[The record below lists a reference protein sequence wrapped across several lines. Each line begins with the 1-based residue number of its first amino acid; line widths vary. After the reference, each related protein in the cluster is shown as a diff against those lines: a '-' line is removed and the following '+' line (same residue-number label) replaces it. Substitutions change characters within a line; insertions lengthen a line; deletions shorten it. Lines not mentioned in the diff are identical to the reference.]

1 MRRRKMK
8 RLTLALLIFFI
19 VSSSAYG
26 ERRPAADLTLEAVQ
40 KQAYWYSLYN
50 VAHLTMFSG
59 MGKIMK
65 GGGMTGII
73 EWLKGGGVQKAELV
87 KDMYMISSVYAE
99 GDPHFTQEVDLD
111 NKRSMGWDREK
122 MDKTLDPSAQAFTI
136 IKSVTKNFHRDYH
149 ETKDNQRIAIAM
161 YPEAKE
167 MAKLLTESMMDDRGL
182 FVSVSPDG
190 KKGKPAPFDQVSVLW
205 AFSDLASV
213 SSDPE
218 APPYNDGDLARWSGE
233 MADKAFEA
241 TKTLPPESIID
252 MAIAIEALGR
262 YAAATDDKAL
272 RKEALGLI
280 LLYAEALRRGSKKTV
295 TQMGLSV
302 YGLIEAF
309 RVTGNPAFMKEA
321 LRIFNRDMESLW
333 DEKAGIYTNFKR
345 SKRQFY
351 TPFDVGAVL
360 AALNSVLW
368 FTLPSYDDPLNSG
381 PDLAKKRYVR
391 FFENALFISGLQRA
405 SGISLVEKRYV
416 DREPQI
422 HFAHP
427 SLPQPEEAG
436 GKFGIAPVYA
446 SEVTFENGKWVI
458 TNENFNTKEAMF
470 LANMSV
476 ILNRHQADC
485 FIPVERLTA
494 KLLSDAGI

>member
-1 MRRRKMK
+1 MK
-8 RLTLALLIFFI
+8 RLTLVLLFYF
-19 VSSSAYG
+19 VASGVAYG
-26 ERRPAADLTLEAVQ
+26 ERKPATNLTLEAAQ
-40 KQAYWYSLYN
+40 RQAYWYSLYN

-87 KDMYMISSVYAE
+87 KDMVMISSVYSE
-99 GDPHFTQEVDLD
+99 GDPHFTQSVDLND
-111 NKRSMGWDREK
+111 KRSMGWDRKK
-122 MDKTLDPSAQAFTI
+122 MNKTLNPSAQAFTI

-149 ETKDNQRIAIAM
+149 ETKGNQRIAIAM
-161 YPEAKE
+161 YPEARE
-167 MAKLLTESMMDDRGL
+167 MAKLLAEQMMDDRGL

-190 KKGKPAPFDQVSVLW
+190 KKGKPVPFDQVSVLW

-218 APPYNDGDLARWSGE
+218 VPPYNDDDLITWSGE
-233 MADKAFEA
+233 MAHKAFEA
-241 TKTLPPESIID
+241 IKTLPPASIID
-252 MAIAIEALGR
+252 KAIAIEALGR
-262 YAAATDDKAL
+262 YGVATDEKAL

-280 LLYAEALRRGSKKTV
+280 FRYAETLRRGSKKTV

-302 YGLIEAF
+302 YGLIEAY
-309 RVTGNPAFMKEA
+309 RVTGNHEFLKEA
-321 LRIFNRDMESLW
+321 LRIFNRRMESLW
-333 DEKAGIYTNFKR
+333 DEKAGIYANFKD
-345 SKRQFY
+345 SKRHVY

-360 AALNSVLW
+360 AALNSVIW
-368 FTLPSYDDPLNSG
+368 FTLPPYDDPINSG
-381 PDLAKKRYVR
+381 PDLAKKRYVT
-391 FFENALFISGLQRA
+391 FFENSLVLSGMQHA

-416 DREPQI
+416 DREPRI
-422 HFAHP
+422 HIAHP

-446 SEVTFENGKWVI
+446 SEVIFENGEWAI
-458 TNENFNTKEAMF
+458 TNDNFNTRGAMF

-485 FIPVERLTA
+485 FIPIERLTA
-494 KLLSDAGI
+494 RLIADTGISKR